1 MISSLANSSTW
12 PDVSHGLDFKCSKW
26 LDPLLLMKQI
36 LRFQRFFSR
45 DFMRVATS
53 HGSHNLIPWKMAT
66 LSSVFWHSKPLR
78 IKQSLN
84 QNSGKKS
91 WPVRSQTLRSKYVHV
106 WFKWLMVLEMIT
118 ECLQGPG
125 VTCQEKV
132 VPAIQRSIQ
141 NILCLQWRG
150 LPGCIYIYM
159 ACPYIF
165 QRNLWSSCYG
175 RSWTC
180 FTWCRWWPSNLTSWA
195 FVLQWVARWRKLS
208 KGGEMMMQGFGF
220 PIFRGHGREC
230 LMEIDFTSHHGD
242 VVRILWRRY

>member
-150 LPGCIYIYM
+150 LPGYIYTHTMCILVLCFWPFAAQYCCHGVTLIICCSFLLSSFVLRSSLFYHWKNISIFIYI
-159 ACPYIF
+159 CI
-165 QRNLWSSCYG
+165 
-175 RSWTC
+175 
-180 FTWCRWWPSNLTSWA
+180 
-195 FVLQWVARWRKLS
+195 
-208 KGGEMMMQGFGF
+208 
-220 PIFRGHGREC
+220 
-230 LMEIDFTSHHGD
+230 
-242 VVRILWRRY
+242 